1 MAARPT
7 SNPDSARIPHRPIR
21 LEAEYVHRL
30 AGCSDHS
37 DIAIFDDVMIDK
49 QQEIELAIGNVEDL
63 RSHIVFGNVYYDF
76 RSVSATWTLYLGA
89 GGGEAGSAL
98 D

>member
-1 MAARPT
+1 
-7 SNPDSARIPHRPIR
+7 
-21 LEAEYVHRL
+21 
-30 AGCSDHS
+30 
-37 DIAIFDDVMIDK
+37 MIDK

-63 RSHIVFGNVYYDF
+63 RSHIVFGNVYCDF

-89 GGGEAGSAL
+89 GGGEAGAAL